1 MEITAGPKNNP
12 AADRF
17 VDLLQSLL
25 RFHPKLVF
33 PDERLAN
40 LQKQLRAIRETSGGN
55 PEDRAFLFRILFAL
69 RNRENPPTMG
79 ELSAELGIPLSSATR
94 MADGLVRAR
103 FVQRRMDPSDR
114 RVVRLCMTER
124 GNQFIETGKRYMKER
139 VEQLLRRFSAEE
151 QEQLIRLLG
160 KLVDSLQAERQ

>member
-1 MEITAGPKNNP
+1 MEGNIQPNHGG

-17 VDLLQSLL
+17 VDLLQGLL

-40 LQKQLRAIRETSGGN
+40 LRRQLRTIRETSRGD

-79 ELSAELGIPLSSATR
+79 ELSGELGIPLSSATR
-94 MADGLVRAR
+94 MADGLVRAK
-103 FVQRRMDPSDR
+103 FVERKTDPNDR
-114 RVVRLCMTER
+114 RVVRICITAR
-124 GNQFIETGKRYMKER
+124 GNQFIETGKKYMKER
-139 VEQLLRRFSAEE
+139 VEQLLQRFSAEE
-151 QEQLIRLLG
+151 QEELVRLLG
-160 KLVDSLQAERQ
+160 KLVDSLQAEKQ

>member
-1 MEITAGPKNNP
+1 MEGNILPKNDG

-25 RFHPKLVF
+25 RFHPKLFF

-40 LQKQLRAIRETSGGN
+40 LRRQLRTIRETSRGN

-103 FVQRRMDPSDR
+103 FVQRKADPSDR

-124 GNQFIETGKRYMKER
+124 GIQFIETAKKYMKER
-139 VEQLLRRFSAEE
+139 IEQLLRRFSAEE

-160 KLVDSLQAERQ
+160 KLVDSLQAEKQ

>member
-1 MEITAGPKNNP
+1 MEITVESTNNR

-17 VDLLQSLL
+17 VELLQSLL

-40 LQKQLRAIRETSGGN
+40 LQKQLRAIRETSRAN
-55 PEDRAFLFRILFAL
+55 PEERAFLFRILFAL

-79 ELSAELGIPLSSATR
+79 ELSGELGIPLSSATR

-103 FVQRRMDPSDR
+103 FVERRADPSDR

-124 GNQFIETGKRYMKER
+124 GIQFIETGKKYMRER
-139 VEQLLRRFSAEE
+139 VEQLLRRFSDEE
-151 QEQLIRLLG
+151 QEQLIRLLR
-160 KLVDSLQAERQ
+160 KLVDSLQAEKQ